1 MTLAAATLFAGF
13 LVILFY
19 AIPAISI
26 HLMVWGLADPR
37 REAWSVPP
45 EAHAW
50 KERYRRA
57 VFFGQ
62 YLNLFL
68 FGIFLVQAVAAFT
81 LERFDCASQTNH
93 LTAAAWNLVVAVD
106 QVWTIGFLVLV
117 LGAVVGLVWAVMY
130 YLQARKNDWAD
141 PRRRDGLLVHIFIVP
156 LALVLLYVAFGMI
169 VGTFCSGMA

>member
-1 MTLAAATLFAGF
+1 MTFAAATLFAGF

-37 REAWSVPP
+37 REAWSVPA

-50 KERYRRA
+50 KERYRRGA
-57 VFFGQ
+57 FFGQ

-68 FGIFLVQAVAAFT
+68 FGVFLVQAVAAFT
-81 LERFDCASQTNH
+81 LERFGCEPHTNH
-93 LTAAAWNLVVAVD
+93 LTGAAWNLVVAID
-106 QVWTIGFLVLV
+106 QVWFIGFLVLV
-117 LGAVVGLVWAVMY
+117 AGAVAALVWAIVY
-130 YLQARKNDWAD
+130 YVQARKQDWAD

-156 LALVLLYVAFGMI
+156 LALLLIYVAFGI
-169 VGTFCSGMA
+169 LVGTFCPQIA